1 MKPFAD
7 PEITALAAWLEHQ
20 RDFVFLETTRVSD
33 GEYRS
38 LLFTGARTWLVCR
51 AGDDAQI
58 FLARAA
64 RWQERGYFLAGWI
77 GYEFGYLLEPA
88 LGQLAA
94 KLPPGEVVAEL
105 GVFGEPRIYDHRT
118 SSWSSDPDVTAVAA
132 GERPCRVSGV
142 RPAISREEYLR
153 AIDAIKRYIRAGD
166 TYQVNYTLKLNF
178 SFQGSV
184 AALYRT
190 LRRNQSV
197 GFGAWLRRGGR
208 DILSFSPE
216 LFFRTRGER
225 ITVRPMKG
233 TLGRGRTTGEDA
245 GAVLALSTDV
255 KNRSENVMI
264 VDLLRNDLARLL
276 HDAGGGRVQVRSL
289 FDVETYETLHQ
300 MTSTIEGTAAVGHLP
315 GLTRLLRALFP
326 CGSVTGAPKIR
337 TMEIIHELEK
347 QRRGV
352 YCGAIGWAGE
362 DQAVFNVPI
371 RTLVLEGGRGE
382 MGIGSG
388 IVHDSDPGSE
398 WEESLLKSRFLT
410 RPRPDFQLIETLLWV
425 PGQGFWL
432 LDYHLDRLRD
442 SAAYHMFV
450 CDLVEIRRV
459 LEQEVAGQRT
469 SARVRLLLHRDGRV
483 EVSSAPVSW
492 SWPEKPLQAQR
503 QNPLPRVF
511 FSETSV
517 DNRKTELFHKTTRR
531 ELYERERAVAV
542 RRGYFE
548 VLFCNRQGEVTEG
561 TITNVF
567 LELDGVLVTPPV
579 HCGLLPGT
587 FRRLLLEKGLVREQV
602 VFREDVFRAE
612 AVYVGNSVRG
622 LIQVALSGA
631 GLCALSC

>member
-7 PEITALAAWLEHQ
+7 PEITALSVWLEHQ

-33 GEYRS
+33 GEHRS

-51 AGDDAQI
+51 AGDDAEI
-58 FLARAA
+58 FLAQAA
-64 RWQERGYFLAGWI
+64 CWQARGYVLAGWI

-88 LGQLAA
+88 LQQLAA
-94 KLPPGEVVAEL
+94 DLPPGQVVAEL
-105 GVFGEPRIYDHRT
+105 GVFRKPRIYDHRT
-118 SSWSSDPDVTAVAA
+118 SSWSSEPDIPMAVG
-132 GERPCRVSGV
+132 GEQQYRVSEV

-166 TYQVNYTLKLNF
+166 TYQVNYTLKLDF

-190 LRRNQSV
+190 LRHNQSV
-197 GFGAWLRRGGR
+197 GFGAWLRTGGR

-216 LFFRTRGER
+216 LFFRARGER

-233 TLGRGRTTGEDA
+233 TLGRGRTTAEDA
-245 GAVLALSTDV
+245 EAVRALRTDV

-264 VDLLRNDLARLL
+264 VDLLRNDLGRLL
-276 HDAGGGRVQVRSL
+276 HEDGGGRVRVRSL

-300 MTSTIEGTAAVGHLP
+300 MTSTIEGSAAAGHLP
-315 GLTRLLRALFP
+315 GLPRLLRALFP

-347 QRRGV
+347 NRRGV
-352 YCGAIGWAGE
+352 YCGAIGWAGVGH
-362 DQAVFNVPI
+362 AVFNVPI
-371 RTLVLEGGRGE
+371 RTLVLEEGRGE
-382 MGIGSG
+382 MGVGSG
-388 IVHDSDPGSE
+388 IVHDSEPEGE

-410 RPRPDFQLIETLLWV
+410 RPRPDFQLIETLLWE
-425 PGQGFWL
+425 PGHGFWL

-442 SAAYHMFV
+442 SASYHMFV
-450 CDLVEIRRV
+450 CDPVEVRQA
-459 LEQEVAGQRT
+459 LEQEVAGRSG

-492 SWPEKPLQAQR
+492 SRPERPRQAQR
-503 QNPLPRVF
+503 EDPLPGVF
-511 FSETSV
+511 FSETLV
-517 DNRKTELFHKTTRR
+517 DNRKTEFFHKTTRR

-542 RRGYFE
+542 SRGYFE
-548 VLFCNRQGEVTEG
+548 VLFCNKQGEVTEG

-567 LELDGVLVTPPV
+567 LELEGELVTPPV

-602 VFREDVFRAE
+602 VSREDVFRAE
-612 AVYVGNSVRG
+612 AVYIGNSVRG
-622 LIQVALSGA
+622 LVQVEVA
-631 GLCALSC
+631 GQGL